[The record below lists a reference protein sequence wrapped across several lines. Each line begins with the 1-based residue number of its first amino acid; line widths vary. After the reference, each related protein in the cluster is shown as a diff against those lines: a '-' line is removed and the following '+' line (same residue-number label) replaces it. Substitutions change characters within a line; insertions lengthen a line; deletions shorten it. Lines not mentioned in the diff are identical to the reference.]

1 MYSGDGM
8 CVQFLYFV
16 HNGTFGHHFTD
27 YLMPVVSFLFL
38 LRKPNG
44 KRTHERRILLRVTVD
59 KKRAEYATGIRVEP
73 AQWNVTR
80 HRITGEG
87 EAVAGFN
94 QVLHNLHAKA
104 LQMKDTLETAG
115 KPVTAAAIVA
125 AVRNGVQATAVAV
138 EPGPLF
144 PQQQLT
150 TTLTL
155 VDDSD
160 ERNRR
165 RGNTV
170 AFQHNELVRAPY
182 RMGVLESRIFVEALR
197 GINHG
202 PDGDSTL
209 PPIDI
214 PISAVIGENDGADNY
229 ADVRQACKDLFNK
242 SINLAKLD
250 APKGTF
256 HRAHLVSELEL
267 IPGTGRI
274 RGSFTPVIQPYL
286 LQLTTTGNFTRA
298 DIATLLTL
306 SPNAQRLY
314 WYLKSFANMGSSPTV
329 KQSVGI
335 EQLKLLLLNDA
346 TLYPIYAEFVRR
358 VLEPIMKEFKG
369 PNVAFPVEWVGVKTG
384 KKTTGI
390 EFTIPKAQ
398 QQLAAAPVAS
408 VAAAK
413 PTARPDRFAAWLAGQ
428 SAKLQTAYAGL
439 TSNSG
444 PSGNQLAPAVAQ
456 AILKHVAGKP
466 DREKALFATRH
477 RIATTKEA
485 VKDKAGFS
493 YKQLVAALGREFK

>member
-1 MYSGDGM
+1 
-8 CVQFLYFV
+8 
-16 HNGTFGHHFTD
+16 
-27 YLMPVVSFLFL
+27 MPAVSFLFL
-38 LRKPNG
+38 LRKPEG
-44 KRTHERRILLRVTVD
+44 KRTDERRILLRVTVD
-59 KKRAEYATGIRVEP
+59 GKRREYATKVRVRPED
-73 AQWNVTR
+73 WDVTR
-80 HRITGEG
+80 HRLKGDSQ
-87 EAVAGFN
+87 AVADFN

-104 LQMKDTLETAG
+104 LHTKDTLETAG
-115 KPVTAAAIVA
+115 HPVTAAAIVTA
-125 AVRNGVQATAVAV
+125 LRNGVQATAVAV

-144 PQQQLT
+144 PPQPLT

-160 ERNRR
+160 DRNKR

-202 PDGDSTL
+202 PDGDETL

-214 PISAVIGENDGADNY
+214 PLSAVLGNDDSAEAY
-229 ADVRQACKDLFNK
+229 AAVRAACKDLFNK

-267 IPGTGRI
+267 VPGSGRI
-274 RGSFTPVIQPYL
+274 RGSFTPVIRPYL

-306 SPNAQRLY
+306 SPTAQRLY
-314 WYLKSFANMGSSPTV
+314 WYLKSFANMGEGRTV
-329 KQSVGI
+329 THSVGL

-346 TLYPIYAEFVRR
+346 ALYPIYAEFVRR
-358 VLEPIMKEFKG
+358 VLEPVRLEFHT
-369 PNVAFPVEWVGVKTG
+369 PTVAFPIEWRGTKTG

-408 VAAAK
+408 AAAAK

-428 SAKLQTAYAGL
+428 DERLQLAYVGL
-439 TSNSG
+439 VSSDKANSNS
-444 PSGNQLAPAVAQ
+444 LAPNVAQ
-456 AILKHVAGKP
+456 AIVKHVAGKP
-466 DREKALFATRH
+466 DREKLLYTTRH
-477 RIATTKEA
+477 QIGTTKEA
-485 VKDKAGFS
+485 VKDRAGYS
-493 YKQLVAALGREFK
+493 YKRLAKVLGREFR

>member
-1 MYSGDGM
+1 
-8 CVQFLYFV
+8 
-16 HNGTFGHHFTD
+16 
-27 YLMPVVSFLFL
+27 MPVVSFLFL

-73 AQWNVTR
+73 AQWDVTR

-144 PQQQLT
+144 TPQPLT

-155 VDDSD
+155 SDDSD
-160 ERNRR
+160 DRNKR

-170 AFQHNELVRAPY
+170 AFQHNELVRAPH
-182 RMGVLESRIFVEALR
+182 RMGILESRIFVEALR
-197 GINHG
+197 GINQG
-202 PDGDSTL
+202 PEGDTTL

-214 PISAVIGENDGADNY
+214 PLSAILGTNDGAQAY
-229 ADVRQACKDLFNK
+229 EAVRQACKDLFAK
-242 SINLAKLD
+242 SINLLQVGARKESY
-250 APKGTF
+250 
-256 HRAHLVSELEL
+256 HRTRIVSDIEL
-267 IPGTGRI
+267 IAGDGRI
-274 RGSFTPVIQPYL
+274 RGTFAPLMRPYL

-306 SPNAQRLY
+306 TPTAQRLY
-314 WYLKSFANMGSSPTV
+314 WYLKSFASMGEGRTFTH
-329 KQSVGI
+329 SVGI

-346 TLYPIYAEFVRR
+346 ALYPMFADLKRWI
-358 VLEPIMKEFKG
+358 LEPVMLEFHA
-369 PNVAFPVEWVGVKTG
+369 PTVAFPVEWVGVKTG

-390 EFTIPKAQ
+390 TFTIPKAPL
-398 QQLAAAPVAS
+398 QLTAAPVAS
-408 VAAAK
+408 AAAAK
-413 PTARPDRFAAWLAGQ
+413 PTARPDKFATWLAGQ
-428 SAKLQTAYAGL
+428 NAKLQTAYAGL
-439 TSNSG
+439 VSSKGASANH
-444 PSGNQLAPAVAQ
+444 LAPNVAQ
-456 AILKHVAGKP
+456 AVVKHVAGKP
-466 DREKALFATRH
+466 DRESLLFTTRH
-477 RIATTKEA
+477 RIGTTKET

-493 YKQLVAALGREFK
+493 YTKLVAALGREFK